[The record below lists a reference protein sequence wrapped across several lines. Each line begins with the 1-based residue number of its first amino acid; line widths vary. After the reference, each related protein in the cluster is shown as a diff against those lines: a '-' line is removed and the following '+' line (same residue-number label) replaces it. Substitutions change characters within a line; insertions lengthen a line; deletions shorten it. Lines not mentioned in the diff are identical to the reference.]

1 MDGVDRRIGAR
12 SFARLLGEWRPPDGR
27 RLASAL
33 ADRIRLLVLDGRLPL
48 QVRVPAER
56 ELAGT
61 LAVSRTTVATAYD
74 QLRDAGVLR
83 SRRGAG
89 SWTQLPAGPL
99 GGAPP
104 SPFFLHEESAPHELA
119 HAALPAPSEHLRRAT
134 AGAVHDLD
142 ALLGGHGYDLLGLT
156 ALRAA
161 IAGRFTARGLPTT
174 ADQVLVTTGAQGAI
188 ALVLATLTGPGDRV
202 IVEHPTYPNALDAIA
217 ARGAHA
223 VPVPM
228 TTGPGGWGTGG
239 SNTGN
244 WATGGS
250 DTGGSDTGGPHTA
263 GSDTGGW
270 DLDLLTAAVRDA
282 APRLAYLIPD
292 YQNPTG
298 ALLPAEGRARL
309 VDLARRTGTPLLVD
323 ETLAELSL
331 DGPAP
336 APVASFGAAESP
348 HVITVGSASKVFWG
362 GLRVGWIRTSAA
374 MVRRFAARRAALDLG
389 GPPLEQLIA
398 TRLVGDVEEIAA
410 ARRGEIGA
418 ARDHLCGR
426 LAELFPGWRAN
437 RPPGGLFLW
446 ADLGAPVSSRLAVAA
461 RRHGVVIAAGPRFGV
476 DGAFERRLRLPYT
489 LRPDR
494 AEAAL
499 GRLRS
504 AWAGLDQIDAG
515 VTPEPV
521 AVA

>member
-1 MDGVDRRIGAR
+1 
-12 SFARLLGEWRPPDGR
+12 
-27 RLASAL
+27 
-33 ADRIRLLVLDGRLPL
+33 
-48 QVRVPAER
+48 
-56 ELAGT
+56 
-61 LAVSRTTVATAYD
+61 
-74 QLRDAGVLR
+74 
-83 SRRGAG
+83 
-89 SWTQLPAGPL
+89 
-99 GGAPP
+99 
-104 SPFFLHEESAPHELA
+104 
-119 HAALPAPSEHLRRAT
+119 
-134 AGAVHDLD
+134 
-142 ALLGGHGYDLLGLT
+142 
-156 ALRAA
+156 
-161 IAGRFTARGLPTT
+161 
-174 ADQVLVTTGAQGAI
+174 
-188 ALVLATLTGPGDRV
+188 
-202 IVEHPTYPNALDAIA
+202 
-217 ARGAHA
+217 
-223 VPVPM
+223 
-228 TTGPGGWGTGG
+228 
-239 SNTGN
+239 
-244 WATGGS
+244 
-250 DTGGSDTGGPHTA
+250 
-263 GSDTGGW
+263 
-270 DLDLLTAAVRDA
+270 
-282 APRLAYLIPD
+282 
-292 YQNPTG
+292 
-298 ALLPAEGRARL
+298 
-309 VDLARRTGTPLLVD
+309 
-323 ETLAELSL
+323 
-331 DGPAP
+331 
-336 APVASFGAAESP
+336 
-348 HVITVGSASKVFWG
+348 
-362 GLRVGWIRTSAA
+362 